1 MLTAWLMVI
10 LIASIAVGAPIAVAL
25 GLTAA
30 GYFLLK
36 GQSAFLFLVAQ
47 RLFAG
52 CNSFELIAIPLF
64 VLTGDLML
72 EGAISKA
79 LVNLAKSIVGWM
91 RGSLALA
98 TTLGSAFF
106 GAVSGSGPAT
116 ASAIGSIVAQPMLEE
131 GYPEPYISAVIAA
144 SAPLGTLIPPSI
156 LMVVYGAA
164 TGTSIAKMLM
174 AGIGPG
180 VLFCGLFMI
189 YEIFVGRKARY
200 GSVAPFSFAQFLTAL
215 KQGIWALI
223 APLIILG
230 GIYSGIFTPTEAAA
244 VAVFYSLL
252 IGVFVNRTIKLKDIP
267 SILLRSGVTAG
278 AIMFVLGTVS
288 AFGYV
293 ITREGIPQQLTV
305 AATSAVHSPLVFL
318 IIVQFILII
327 AGMFMNGSAVIILLA
342 PILYPTVIHYG
353 IDPVYFGGLMVAN
366 LAIGMY
372 TPPVAVTSY
381 VAARIVGAS
390 FDETN
395 KALIPFL
402 IVSLVAIVILLIVPG
417 IITFIPGYLLG

>member
-116 ASAIGSIVAQPMLEE
+116 ASAVGSIVAQPMLEE
-131 GYPEPYISAVIAA
+131 GYPKPYISAVIAA

-200 GSVAPFSFAQFLTAL
+200 GSVAPFSIAQFLTAL

-252 IGVFVNRTIKLKDIP
+252 IGVFVNRTIKLKDI
-267 SILLRSGVTAG
+267 VA
-278 AIMFVLGTVS
+278 S
-288 AFGYV
+288 AK
-293 ITREGIPQQLTV
+293 REYKK
-305 AATSAVHSPLVFL
+305 S
-318 IIVQFILII
+318 
-327 AGMFMNGSAVIILLA
+327 
-342 PILYPTVIHYG
+342 
-353 IDPVYFGGLMVAN
+353 
-366 LAIGMY
+366 
-372 TPPVAVTSY
+372 
-381 VAARIVGAS
+381 
-390 FDETN
+390 TN
-395 KALIPFL
+395 CRC
-402 IVSLVAIVILLIVPG
+402 
-417 IITFIPGYLLG
+417 YCYR